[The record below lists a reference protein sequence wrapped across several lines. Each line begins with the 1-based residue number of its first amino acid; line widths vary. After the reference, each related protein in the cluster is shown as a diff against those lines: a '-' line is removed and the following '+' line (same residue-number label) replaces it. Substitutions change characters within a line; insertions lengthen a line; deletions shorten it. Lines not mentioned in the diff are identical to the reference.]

1 MKLGKLA
8 FSEIFFCE
16 KLKCLWE
23 SICSYLCLHQPP
35 WHKGTPP
42 SPEYQMLKPSLTRF
56 VQHHPWSLPQPGIH
70 SYVHQCLLLRI
81 WIRWIR
87 IILASRIKIRIRK
100 NMRIHGAKYEPKTE
114 EKQISLSKP
123 KSELLEKEK
132 LLKISLFLN
141 DSSNVSIKI
150 SEKKEETNLKIIL
163 WLKRISK
170 S

>member
-1 MKLGKLA
+1 
-8 FSEIFFCE
+8 
-16 KLKCLWE
+16 
-23 SICSYLCLHQPP
+23 
-35 WHKGTPP
+35 
-42 SPEYQMLKPSLTRF
+42 
-56 VQHHPWSLPQPGIH
+56 
-70 SYVHQCLLLRI
+70 
-81 WIRWIR
+81 
-87 IILASRIKIRIRK
+87 
-100 NMRIHGAKYEPKTE
+100 MRIHGAKYEPKTE